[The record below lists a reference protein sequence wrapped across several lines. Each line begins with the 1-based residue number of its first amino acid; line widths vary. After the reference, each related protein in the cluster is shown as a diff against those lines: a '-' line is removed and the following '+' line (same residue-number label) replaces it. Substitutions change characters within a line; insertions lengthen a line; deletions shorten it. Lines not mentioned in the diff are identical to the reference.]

1 MIGPVFFSLCPDK
14 SWPHRRSDSWCIME
28 KMYVCSF
35 NEGKKEMT
43 DLLGL
48 KGASLAEMTRIGIP
62 VPYGFTITTEASRK
76 YYGDGNLVDPLL
88 EEEIRSKLE
97 ELEQVI
103 GRRFGDPERPLLLAV
118 RPSAPVRGLTLG
130 RSILDVGLTRE
141 TVEPYA
147 RSLGDRTFAL
157 DCYARLIRTYSTAA
171 YGMKKELFTDIV
183 NGRMAASR
191 VSSAADLSE
200 EDEESLVQ
208 AYEELVRGANDGRFI
223 PQDPKTQLMDA
234 IVSGFDCWQ
243 APEIRQWKKAC
254 GVPEDLGIAVT
265 VQAMVFGNKDEH
277 SGTGV
282 AFTRNPVTGEKQ
294 ICGEFF
300 RKAQGEDI
308 STNRAYPGSLEKM
321 TAAFPEAKKN
331 FIQVCNVLE
340 EHYRDV
346 QSVEFSVDA
355 GRLYIL
361 QTASAGRTAQA
372 AVKTAV
378 DMVEEKLITRREAVM
393 RLRTDQVEYLIHSRF
408 SREDEDGATLI
419 ARGTPA
425 SPGAASGQIVFTAE
439 DARQKKSRGIST
451 ILVCRDIAP
460 EGLSGMRY
468 ADGVLTAAGSRS
480 IYAASLAGGQGV
492 CCVTDCPDLT
502 IDEEQGL
509 LRIGDAE
516 FARGDYI
523 SISGFNGRVYDGR
536 LTVQPPYDW
545 DAFGKIMSWADSFRH
560 LRVRVNAD
568 TPADAALA
576 LRLGAE
582 GVGLCRSE
590 RMFYNEERA
599 AVMRR
604 AVLAPSPAVRR
615 EMVQKMMEF
624 QIRDFTEIFRIMCTR
639 PVTIRLLDP
648 SLSVFLIGAEDDF
661 RTMASEWGISEEEV
675 RERASSF
682 YEVNQTMG
690 ERGVR
695 VGIEY
700 PDILSMQAE
709 AIFRAAAAV
718 ARELEKE
725 PDPEILVPFVVS
737 GRELAQVKKLIR
749 DAASRVRE
757 EEERTVEYRLGSMIE
772 VPRAALTAGEIA
784 EEAEFF
790 SFGTN
795 DLTQLVM
802 GLSREGSGHIVRK
815 YREQKI
821 LDRDPFLTLDQEGVG
836 RLMMYAVEAG
846 RKTRPNLKAGICGT
860 HAGDPDSI
868 DFCSRIGL
876 NYVSCQARQVPVAR
890 LAAAQADIRAEG
902 DRDE

>member
-1 MIGPVFFSLCPDK
+1 MTNQLVEFIRSVMDMMIRNYSYESVFRYL
-14 SWPHRRSDSWCIME
+14 RSGLSDVTPEETDQLENYVLAAGIRGH
-28 KMYVCSF
+28 KMYRETFVRRPKLDREDRMLRYNELREKFLQETEELHEGLHERMGTARRKSEALYRFLVKTRCQEKIKAEQEQFKAGKDLLSEREYSQIWAYVMGLLDKIVEVLGDEPMKLEDF
-35 NEGKKEMT
+35 RDVLESGFQEGRVGLIPPGEDQVTVGDIRRTRLGRIRVLFFVGVNEGIIPQPLAAGGVLSETDREELQKKNIELSPTAREEIYQQRFYLYLSMT
-43 DLLGL
+43 KPQDLLYLSFSRTSGGGKPQMPSYL
-48 KGASLAEMTRIGIP
+48 IGVVKKMFP
-62 VPYGFTITTEASRK
+62 
-76 YYGDGNLVDPLL
+76 DL
-88 EEEIRSKLE
+88 EIRNLDADHPAGERLE
-97 ELEQVI
+97 TPE
-103 GRRFGDPERPLLLAV
+103 GRKSLL
-118 RPSAPVRGLTLG
+118 
-130 RSILDVGLTRE
+130 
-141 TVEPYA
+141 
-147 RSLGDRTFAL
+147 F
-157 DCYARLIRTYSTAA
+157 
-171 YGMKKELFTDIV
+171 
-183 NGRMAASR
+183 
-191 VSSAADLSE
+191 
-200 EDEESLVQ
+200 
-208 AYEELVRGANDGRFI
+208 
-223 PQDPKTQLMDA
+223 
-234 IVSGFDCWQ
+234 
-243 APEIRQWKKAC
+243 
-254 GVPEDLGIAVT
+254 
-265 VQAMVFGNKDEH
+265 
-277 SGTGV
+277 
-282 AFTRNPVTGEKQ
+282 
-294 ICGEFF
+294 
-300 RKAQGEDI
+300 
-308 STNRAYPGSLEKM
+308 
-321 TAAFPEAKKN
+321 
-331 FIQVCNVLE
+331 
-340 EHYRDV
+340 
-346 QSVEFSVDA
+346 
-355 GRLYIL
+355 
-361 QTASAGRTAQA
+361 
-372 AVKTAV
+372 
-378 DMVEEKLITRREAVM
+378 
-393 RLRTDQVEYLIHSRF
+393 
-408 SREDEDGATLI
+408 
-419 ARGTPA
+419 
-425 SPGAASGQIVFTAE
+425 
-439 DARQKKSRGIST
+439 
-451 ILVCRDIAP
+451 

-568 TPADAALA
+568 TPEDAALA

-604 AVLAPSPAVRR
+604 AVLAPSPAVRQ

-718 ARELEKE
+718 SRELEKE